1 MKENT
6 RIEIERKARKL
17 TRKAKQL
24 KEIEEKLLRLR
35 MAKNDLSQSLPDEI
49 KEYFDYG
56 LRVQRKDKPYTE
68 ERLQQSKVF
77 NETLTEEK
85 LQIFQAISNQK
96 IEELIEQSNELQ
108 KFNYSSEKKLINLET
123 IFERIKR
130 LNLKES
136 QDQFESLGK
145 PRPQTTDYFQD

>member
-6 RIEIERKARKL
+6 RIEIERKAKKL

-35 MAKNDLSQSLPDEI
+35 QAREDLLQSLPDEI
-49 KEYFDYG
+49 NEYFDYG
-56 LRVQRKDKPYTE
+56 LKVQRKDKPYTE
-68 ERLQQSKVF
+68 DRLQQSKVF

-96 IEELIEQSNELQ
+96 IEELIEQSNKLQ
-108 KFNYSSEKKLINLET
+108 KFNYSSEKRLIDLEN

-145 PRPQTTDYFQD
+145 PRPQTTDYFQN